1 MNIVIT
7 MAGIGKRFRDAG
19 YEVPKYMIEAH
30 GKTLFEWSMESLAGF
45 NNKNN
50 TYYFIVRAE
59 DEAAAFIEESC
70 HKLGIEQCRVIELN
84 HRTDGQATTAMLA
97 SGDWNEDDSL
107 LIYNIDTFVE
117 PGEMNES
124 QIEGDGFIPCF
135 HAEGDHWSFVKLD
148 EAGRAVCVKEKERIS
163 DNCTLG
169 AYYFRTAGLYSEL
182 YREYYEEERYDRS
195 EDSNAEKK
203 ERYVA
208 PLYNYLIR
216 RGGEVRISIVDYE
229 KVHVLGTPEELKVFV
244 DEYRK

>member
-7 MAGIGKRFRDAG
+7 MAGIGSRFREAG
-19 YEVPKYMIEAH
+19 YQVPKYMIEVH

-50 TYYFIVRAE
+50 KYYFIVRRE
-59 DEAAAFIEESC
+59 DEAAGFIEETC
-70 HKLGIEQCRVIELN
+70 GELGLTDCRVIEID
-84 HRTDGQATTAMLA
+84 RQTDGQATTAMLA
-97 SGDWNEDDSL
+97 AEFWDENDSL

-135 HAEGDHWSFVKLD
+135 HAPGSHWSFVELD
-148 EAGRAVCVKEKERIS
+148 AAGRAVRVKEKERIS

-169 AYYFRTAGLYSEL
+169 AYYFRTAGLYTEL
-182 YREYYEEERYDRS
+182 YREYYETGSVCRAEES
-195 EDSNAEKK
+195 SAERK
-203 ERYVA
+203 EKYVA
-208 PLYNYLIR
+208 PLYNYMI
-216 RGGEVRISIVDYE
+216 GKGKEVRISIVDYD
-229 KVHVLGTPEELKVFV
+229 KVHVLGTPEELKVFA